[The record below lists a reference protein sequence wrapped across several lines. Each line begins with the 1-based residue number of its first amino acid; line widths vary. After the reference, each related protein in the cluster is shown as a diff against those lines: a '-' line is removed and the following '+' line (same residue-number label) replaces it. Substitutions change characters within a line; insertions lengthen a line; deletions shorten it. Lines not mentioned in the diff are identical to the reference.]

1 MPGEEGGDMR
11 FLLPGGPSPAAL
23 AALLS
28 ACRELD
34 RAGAPSMLMW
44 LQLYSVVSQQLLP
57 HKGNTWARRSAQSVS
72 GHVWPRKQCR
82 RALKHI
88 LEINAGGHWPG
99 SPTLALLEWELAGAA
114 VAALG
119 SLQGGLNCGW

>member
-1 MPGEEGGDMR
+1 MAGEEGGDMR

-34 RAGAPSMLMW
+34 RAGAACMLA
-44 LQLYSVVSQQLLP
+44 LVQVCHGCSHVCQAVVAAPRGRSIGSKAARSVGAIFGIITLC
-57 HKGNTWARRSAQSVS
+57 KGPKAWFSGRSS
-72 GHVWPRKQCR
+72 
-82 RALKHI
+82 
-88 LEINAGGHWPG
+88 GGHWLGTPA
-99 SPTLALLEWELAGAA
+99 LALLEWELSGAA

-119 SLQGGLNCGW
+119 SLQGE